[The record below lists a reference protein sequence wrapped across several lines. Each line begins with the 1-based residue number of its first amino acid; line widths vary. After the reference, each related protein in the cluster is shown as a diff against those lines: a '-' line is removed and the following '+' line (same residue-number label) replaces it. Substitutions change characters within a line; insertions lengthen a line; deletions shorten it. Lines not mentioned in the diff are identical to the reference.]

1 MDVRAIEKLELNKIL
16 NGVASYATLP
26 ETRALISATLP
37 QTEEK
42 EAKCKETEEK
52 FRKAGADIVF
62 RTLEEL
68 KEALI

>member
-1 MDVRAIEKLELNKIL
+1 MPISKKESMQACGLQ
-16 NGVASYATLP
+16 
-26 ETRALISATLP
+26 ALFVGSSEMGLTEEEYEALSP
-37 QTEEK
+37 EEK

-68 KEALI
+68 KVALI

>member
-1 MDVRAIEKLELNKIL
+1 MGLTEEE
-16 NGVASYATLP
+16 Y
-26 ETRALISATLP
+26 EALSP
-37 QTEEK
+37 EEK

-68 KEALI
+68 KMALI